1 MKRRI
6 KRAFTLVELL
16 VVIAILAVLAS
27 VAVVG
32 YNSFTAKAEISV
44 DEQAVTQMNK
54 VLQAD
59 EVIEGRP
66 ESPMEVASILFDN
79 GYKGDFTAYYDE
91 YEIVWLKDVNVVAL
105 MKDKVVVYPEAYKGR
120 AFDSNTYYFKADL
133 PNADTKVYSGEG
145 SESLHRDEIGYIFD
159 GSFSSNNS
167 NVVLDLDAA
176 MNFTTKDTA
185 ETIQDKVY
193 KDYYVD
199 FVIRSNKDIDFT
211 GYLWGYYSSFGA
223 EVAIPLNNFAIEK
236 EVSYNIMKD
245 FLPLQ
250 YSFIVDSVKSFDC
263 GIMVSEATKLANP
276 GLEITLEL
284 WMYERM
290 DGNLYAGESFLIGV
304 PYTFKIC

>member
-1 MKRRI
+1 MTIKRRI
-6 KRAFTLVELL
+6 KKAFTLVVLL
-16 VVIAILAVLAS
+16 VVIAILAVLS
-27 VAVVG
+27 TVAIVG

-59 EVIEGRP
+59 EVTEGRP

-133 PNADTKVYSGEG
+133 PNAETTVLESYEQLHREDVATWPSSGE
-145 SESLHRDEIGYIFD
+145 IT
-159 GSFSSNNS
+159 
-167 NVVLDLDAA
+167 LDLDAA

-211 GYLWGYYSSFGA
+211 GYLWGYYESYGA
-223 EVAIPLNNFAIEK
+223 ELAIPIENFEIIADK
-236 EVSYNIMKD
+236 GYNIMANSPIQ
-245 FLPLQ
+245 LT
-250 YSFIVDSVKSFDC
+250 YEAVVDSVKSFDC

-304 PYTFKIC
+304 PYTFQIC